1 MEIRGSHP
9 FSPSAGLPLNSPF
22 SLRRVSSSVLHYCAA
37 KIINN
42 HKITKKFERK
52 ILKNRK
58 NERYS
63 FEFQNYFV
71 ILDRKSN
78 LSLYKGSSGDWE
90 MSRVTI
96 WRPFS
101 IPRSALDCFQRTPT
115 QSHQPF
121 L

>member
-1 MEIRGSHP
+1 MNKTNKVTKIEDSVSDPTYNGCFNFADGASQ
-9 FSPSAGLPLNSPF
+9 SNEYTYDQNGNLTKDLNKKI
-22 SLRRVSSSVLHYCAA
+22 SSIQYNL
-37 KIINN
+37 
-42 HKITKKFERK
+42 
-52 ILKNRK
+52 L
-58 NERYS
+58 
-63 FEFQNYFV
+63 

-101 IPRSALDCFQRTPT
+101 IPRSAMNCFQRTPT

>member
-1 MEIRGSHP
+1 MVNTS
-9 FSPSAGLPLNSPF
+9 FST
-22 SLRRVSSSVLHYCAA
+22 SLYL
-37 KIINN
+37 
-42 HKITKKFERK
+42 FEEEFAEK
-52 ILKNRK
+52 LS
-58 NERYS
+58 NEA
-63 FEFQNYFV
+63 NYFV

>member
-1 MEIRGSHP
+1 MHP
-9 FSPSAGLPLNSPF
+9 VYRFF
-22 SLRRVSSSVLHYCAA
+22 F
-37 KIINN
+37 
-42 HKITKKFERK
+42 KKEYR
-52 ILKNRK
+52 IM
-58 NERYS
+58 
-63 FEFQNYFV
+63 NYFV